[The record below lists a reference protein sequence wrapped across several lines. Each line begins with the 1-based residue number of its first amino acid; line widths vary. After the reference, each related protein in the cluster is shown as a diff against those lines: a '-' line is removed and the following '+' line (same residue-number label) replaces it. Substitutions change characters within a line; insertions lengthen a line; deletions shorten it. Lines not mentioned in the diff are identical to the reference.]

1 MSRYHMD
8 VQEFIDQIKFGKT
21 QKLILLLCFCVV
33 AIDGFDTASIGFIAP
48 ALKHD
53 WGLQPTDLSG
63 LFASGLIGLMIGA
76 LVFGPMADRF
86 GRKAMLVLCIILFG
100 SSSLASAFSPEINTL
115 ILLRLLTGVGLG
127 GAMPTAITLM
137 SEYCPSARRS
147 VLVMTM
153 FCGFTIGSALGGII
167 SAKLIP
173 FIGWHGIL
181 FLGGILPLILLPA
194 FYFFVPESLRFKVLK
209 KHSKADIIKIVKR
222 LAPDLDR
229 LPELQSKS
237 EEKTSSSVR
246 DLFSG
251 KYACSTLLIWITYFM
266 SLMIIYLISSWMPTL
281 LTNIGTSLENASFVT
296 AVFQIG
302 GTLGSISLGYLMD
315 KWGADRILSSVYML
329 GALFVVFS
337 GFSTA
342 SLFWLV
348 LSIFIVGLCISGG
361 QTGLNAY
368 TAGFYPTHC
377 RATGVSWANAI
388 GRCGSVLGSFIGGWL
403 MSFKLDISV
412 ILPLLALPALLA
424 ALSLWI
430 LRKNR
435 RSTTFQSEIVQP

>member
-1 MSRYHMD
+1 MSQNYMD
-8 VQEFIDQIKFGKT
+8 VQEFIDHIKFGKI
-21 QKLILLLCFCVV
+21 QKLILLLCFFVV

-53 WGLQPTDLSG
+53 WGLLPAELAA
-63 LFASGLIGLMIGA
+63 LFASGLIGLMLGA
-76 LVFGPMADRF
+76 LVFGPLADRF
-86 GRKAMLVLCIILFG
+86 GRKTMLLLCIFLFG
-100 SSSLASAFSPEINTL
+100 CSSLVSAFSPDINTL
-115 ILLRLLTGVGLG
+115 IFLRLVTGIGLG

-153 FCGFTIGSALGGII
+153 FCGFTIGSALGGMI
-167 SAKLIP
+167 SARLIP
-173 FIGWHGIL
+173 VIGWHGIL
-181 FLGGILPLILLPA
+181 FLGGILPLILLPI
-194 FYFFVPESLRFKVLK
+194 FYFLVPESLRFKVLK
-209 KHSKADIIKIVKR
+209 RHSGADIQAIIKR
-222 LAPDLDR
+222 LAPDQEKGLI
-229 LPELQSKS
+229 LKS
-237 EEKTSSSVR
+237 QMEETSSPSVR
-246 DLFSG
+246 ELLSR
-251 KYACSTLLIWITYFM
+251 KYWCSTLLIWTTYFM

-281 LTNIGTSLENASFVT
+281 LTNIGATLQNASLVT

-302 GTLGSISLGYLMD
+302 GTFGAISLGYLMD
-315 KWGADRILSSVYML
+315 KWGADRILSFVYLL

-337 GFSTA
+337 GFSTTN
-342 SLFWLV
+342 LFWLV
-348 LSIFIVGLCISGG
+348 SSIFIVGLCISGG

-403 MSFKLDISV
+403 MSFNLDISI
-412 ILPLLALPALLA
+412 ILSLLSLPAILA

-435 RSTTFQSEIVQP
+435 QSSALQPETI